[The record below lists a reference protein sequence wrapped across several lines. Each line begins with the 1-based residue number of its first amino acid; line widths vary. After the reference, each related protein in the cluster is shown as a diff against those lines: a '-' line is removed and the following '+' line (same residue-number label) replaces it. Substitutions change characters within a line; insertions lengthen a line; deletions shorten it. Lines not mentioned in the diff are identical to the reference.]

1 MRSIV
6 LCLCVLIGTA
16 GGDLSQAQA
25 PGSPKGSA
33 DNLSIAPI
41 DVSVLS
47 TPVLFKAGGR
57 WNLAYELRV
66 ASLEDVGD
74 VTITSIQELN
84 PAGKT
89 LVEYS
94 GETLKASIDPDAAIG
109 LKLGPR
115 TFTTVFM
122 WLSASSR
129 DEIPPALSHRVTLK
143 DSDETDTLTTETLP
157 VAVEENPVMVI
168 GPPIQGDDWVA
179 FNGPSNSSVH
189 RRAILPL
196 QGRSFIS
203 QRFAIDWVQVYPD
216 GELFREDKLQ
226 NKNYRAYG
234 QPVLAV
240 ADGTVTELKD
250 GIPENTPSPTE
261 RAVEMTP
268 DSMAGNHIIEK
279 IGDGAYATY
288 AHMQPGSLR
297 VKLGGHVK
305 KGQTLGLV
313 GNSGNS
319 TGPHL
324 HFQICDANSVFACQ
338 GLPYAF
344 SSFESVGEWKPEG
357 QPVKH
362 TLEIPIEGEVVN
374 FDSGDHKTSA
384 AASLKPHQ

>member
-1 MRSIV
+1 MRSVV
-6 LCLCVLIGTA
+6 LCICILLGSA
-16 GGDLSQAQA
+16 NLSQTQAQV
-25 PGSPKGSA
+25 PPKHSA
-33 DNLSIAPI
+33 DNLAIAPI
-41 DVSVLS
+41 DVSVLAP
-47 TPVLFKAGGR
+47 PVLFKAEGR

-74 VTITSIQELN
+74 VTITSIQVLN

-94 GETLKASIDPDAAIG
+94 GDTLKASLDPEAVVG

-115 TFTTVFM
+115 TFTTIFM
-122 WLSASSR
+122 WISASSR
-129 DEIPPALSHRVTLK
+129 DEIPPTLSHRVTLK
-143 DSDETDTLTTETLP
+143 DSDEPDTLSTETLP
-157 VAVEENPVMVI
+157 IAIEGKPVVVI
-168 GPPIQGDDWVA
+168 GPPLEGDDWVA
-179 FNGPSNSSVH
+179 LNGPSNSSVH

-216 GELFREDKLQ
+216 GELFRGDKLQ

-261 RAVEMTP
+261 RAVEMTL
-268 DSMAGNHIIEK
+268 DTMAGNHIIEK
-279 IGDGAYATY
+279 IGDGMYGTY
-288 AHMQPGSLR
+288 AHLQPGSLR
-297 VKLGGHVK
+297 VKLGDHVK
-305 KGQTLGLV
+305 KGQTLGLL

-344 SSFESVGEWKPEG
+344 SAFETVGEWKPEG

-362 TLEIPIEGEVVN
+362 ITEIPIEGEVVN
-374 FDSGDHKTSA
+374 FDSVHHPTSPA
-384 AASLKPHQ
+384 EASKPHE

>member
-1 MRSIV
+1 MRNTALCMCLLLGSVGAAV
-6 LCLCVLIGTA
+6 LWAQDPA
-16 GGDLSQAQA
+16 G
-25 PGSPKGSA
+25 PKGTTYDLA
-33 DNLSIAPI
+33 IAPI
-41 DVSVLS
+41 DVAVLAA
-47 TPVLFKAGGR
+47 PVLFKAEGR
-57 WNLAYELRV
+57 WNLAYELRI
-66 ASLEDVGD
+66 SNLEDAGD
-74 VTITSIQELN
+74 VTILSVQILD

-94 GETLKASIDPDAAIG
+94 GDTLNASLDPAAVVG

-129 DEIPPALSHRVTLK
+129 DEIPSAVCHRVTLK
-143 DSDETDTLTTETLP
+143 DSDGPDTLSTETLP
-157 VAVEENPVMVI
+157 TAIERTPVTVI
-168 GPPIQGDDWVA
+168 GPPLEGDDWVA

-189 RRAILPL
+189 RRAILPV

-203 QRFAIDWVQVYPD
+203 QRFAIDWIQAYPD
-216 GELFREDKLQ
+216 GELFRGDKLR
-226 NKNYRAYG
+226 NKDYRAYG
-234 QPVLAV
+234 RPVLAV

-261 RAVEMTP
+261 RAVEMTLET
-268 DSMAGNHIIEK
+268 MAGNHIIEK
-279 IGDGAYATY
+279 IGDGEYATY

-297 VKLGGHVK
+297 VKLGDHIK

-319 TGPHL
+319 TAPHL

-344 SSFESVGEWKPEG
+344 SWFESVGEWKPEG

-362 TLEIPIEGEVVN
+362 ILEIPIEGEVVN

-384 AASLKPHQ
+384 ASSTKPHE